1 MLPMEPQS
9 AFNGSQEILL
19 YRVVVSLRSSPDLF
33 FRSSWAFDT
42 QDPAGSSGTVTV
54 TPVSERACARTPV
67 QSYASTCM
75 TTTIA
80 HSGVSIGCSMVNGVD
95 SDAKV
100 DIIRNINVIEV
111 RGVIGRNLSH

>member
-1 MLPMEPQS
+1 MIPMEPQS
-9 AFNGSQEILL
+9 AFNGRQERFLCWI
-19 YRVVVSLRSSPDLF
+19 VVSFRSSPDLF
-33 FRSSWAFDT
+33 FRSSWAFDM

-54 TPVSERACARTPV
+54 TPVSERACARPPRL
-67 QSYASTCM
+67 SYASICM
-75 TTTIA
+75 KTTIA

-111 RGVIGRNLSH
+111 RGVDWK